1 MSEPIVFIPG
11 LACTAELYAP
21 QAPIGEGRSTLVL
34 DHLRDG
40 SIGSIAARFLSG
52 APERFALVA
61 LSMGGYIAFE
71 IMRRAPER
79 VTRLAL
85 LDTTARP
92 EIPEA
97 TERRLRLIEIAR
109 AGRLRDV
116 HALSWERS
124 VHPSRFA
131 DAALE
136 EVVFRMLE
144 DTGAEAFERQQRAI
158 IAREDSRPSLAAL
171 NVPTLMLVGAEDV
184 ITPVEVAREIADAV
198 PGAELVVVPECGHLS
213 TLERPEAVNAALSR
227 FLA

>member
-1 MSEPIVFIPG
+1 MSEPVVFIPG

-21 QAPIGEGRSTLVL
+21 QAPLLQGRSSLVV
-34 DHLRDG
+34 DHLKDG
-40 SIGSIAARFLSG
+40 SIAGIAARFLAG

-79 VTRLAL
+79 VSRLAL

-124 VHPSRFA
+124 VHSSRFG
-131 DAALE
+131 DSELE
-136 EVVFRMLE
+136 EVVVRMLD

-158 IAREDSRPSLAAL
+158 ILRPDSRPLLPAIR
-171 NVPTLMLVGAEDV
+171 VPTLMLVGAEDV
-184 ITPVEVAREIADAV
+184 ITPVEVAREIVDAV
-198 PGAELVVVPECGHLS
+198 PGAELVIVPDCGHLS